1 MSEGLDEMPM
11 AFRGEPD
18 KMPWDE
24 SDADRVPWIDGTPLG
39 SFSSKT
45 LLAHRK
51 LLVKKNGRLGHYF
64 DDLIEAID
72 TVLTERGG
80 E

>member
-1 MSEGLDEMPM
+1 MADELSTPPN
-11 AFRGEPD
+11 FGPPD

-24 SDADRVPWIDGTPLG
+24 SEADRVTWIDGTPLG

-45 LLAHRK
+45 LLAHRRV
-51 LLVKKNGRLGHYF
+51 LVKKQGKGSYF
-64 DDLIEAID
+64 QNMIAAID
-72 TVLTERGG
+72 QILTERQG